1 MHARVLHTG
10 MSDFDDLDDL
20 AELCGVTDFTACAEE
35 DDPAAAA
42 YRAAENDDG
51 SESDDDS
58 PLISIANKVRGAQIA
73 RVAPILPAA
82 NAQKSLALAA
92 AAAAAS
98 QRASASVKTAGL
110 ISRGQVAAE
119 SQGDPLPPLRAQLG
133 LPPGGG
139 FVDVVRGVHA
149 DLSRG
154 LGAVRDRLR
163 GAGFGKEHA
172 IVPAPPPLPA
182 TRRRS

>member
-1 MHARVLHTG
+1 MASARG
-10 MSDFDDLDDL
+10 
-20 AELCGVTDFTACAEE
+20 
-35 DDPAAAA
+35 
-42 YRAAENDDG
+42 AAENDDG

-58 PLISIANKVRGAQIA
+58 PLISFAAKARGANA
-73 RVAPILPAA
+73 RVASGPPAA

-98 QRASASVKTAGL
+98 QRASASVKIAGL
-110 ISRGQVAAE
+110 IARGQVAAE
-119 SQGDPLPPLRAQLG
+119 SQADPLPPLRARLG
-133 LPPGGG
+133 LPPDGG
-139 FVDVVRGVHA
+139 FADVVRGVHA

-163 GAGFGKEHA
+163 GAGFGKDHA

-182 TRRRS
+182 TRR

>member
-1 MHARVLHTG
+1 
-10 MSDFDDLDDL
+10 
-20 AELCGVTDFTACAEE
+20 
-35 DDPAAAA
+35 
-42 YRAAENDDG
+42 
-51 SESDDDS
+51 
-58 PLISIANKVRGAQIA
+58 VRGATIA

-110 ISRGQVAAE
+110 ISRGQVAPE
-119 SQGDPLPPLRAQLG
+119 SRGDPLPALRAQLG
-133 LPPGGG
+133 LPPDGG
-139 FVDVVRGVHA
+139 FADVVRGVHA

-154 LGAVRDRLR
+154 LGLVRDRLR
-163 GAGFGKEHA
+163 GVGFGKDHP

-182 TRRRS
+182 TRRRT